1 MSVLI
6 MILIVTAGYM
16 GIFGWM
22 GAQNKRI
29 EKLEEEKKDDI
40 KLRER

>member
-1 MSVLI
+1 MSIFI
-6 MILIVTAGYM
+6 MIVIVAAGYL

-22 GAQNKRI
+22 ASQNKRI